1 MRFHSSSVLGEY
13 RALNGTIQKENTFS
27 ITLHMLTYFNTVYFS
42 EMSTYAKSRRKRPE
56 MHSHLLLGMFQLFKI
71 LGHPSP

>member
-1 MRFHSSSVLGEY
+1 
-13 RALNGTIQKENTFS
+13 
-27 ITLHMLTYFNTVYFS
+27 MLTYFNTVYFS
-42 EMSTYAKSRRKRPE
+42 EMSSYAKSRRKRRE